1 MNATETQITELY
13 ENSNLT
19 SEQISCELELCEE
32 SVKMVLQKYSPKFRM
47 EESSKS
53 LQETKDKEF
62 TTDEFTA
69 AKQAIASLL
78 YAEHEGTRLRAAKF
92 IVNENK
98 GRNDVKQAINTL
110 YKNSSFNVLII
121 NEQLSRA
128 RQALENSKKLAEVSE
143 KIIDVAS

>member
-1 MNATETQITELY
+1 MNATENQIITLY
-13 ENSNLT
+13 DDIGLNT
-19 SEQISCELELCEE
+19 KQIGEELELCEE
-32 SVKMVLQKYSPKFRM
+32 SVKMVLQKYSAKFRQ
-47 EESSKS
+47 EESSNN
-53 LQETKDKEF
+53 LVETKEKEF

-110 YKNSSFNVLII
+110 YKNSNFNVLII

-128 RQALENSKKLAEVSE
+128 RQALENSKKLADAE

>member
-1 MNATETQITELY
+1 MNATETQICTLY
-13 ENSNLT
+13 DEVGLSPK
-19 SEQISCELELCEE
+19 QISDELELAEE
-32 SVKMVLQKYSPKFRM
+32 SVKMVLQKYSAKFRQ
-47 EESSKS
+47 EESANS
-53 LQETKDKEF
+53 LQKPEEKEF

-121 NEQLSRA
+121 NQQLERA
-128 RQALENSKKLAEVSE
+128 RQALENSKKLADAE